1 MFLKKKK
8 LPNSHVEVA
17 TLLVASEQHNK
28 TTSIPYPHK
37 SKEKY
42 KNN

>member
-1 MFLKKKK
+1 MKKKK
-8 LPNSHVEVA
+8 LPNSHVEVGNTIA
-17 TLLVASEQHNK
+17 ASKQHNK